1 MVTILQ
7 RFSPASRKNVDRETD
22 PYIPLKSPSDVG
34 ACPKCH
40 SIRRNKRWYPAGK
53 EFAALTRKT
62 GAVVVE
68 RCPACRKIADGFPSG
83 VVLLRG
89 GYLRDHRDEI
99 LKLIRNEERRAMGFN
114 PLERII
120 SVTEQAD
127 RMEITTT
134 DEKLAQRIG
143 RQVRKACGGAVSY
156 KWSEDSKLL
165 RVAWMREEQE
175 AG

>member
-1 MVTILQ
+1 MMALLN

-22 PYIPLKSPSDVG
+22 PYIPRKGASAVG

-40 SIRRNKRWYPAGK
+40 AIRRNKRWYLDEK
-53 EFAALTRKT
+53 EYTALTRRRGT
-62 GAVVVE
+62 AAQE

-89 GYLRDHRDEI
+89 GYLREHREEI
-99 LKLIRNEERRAMGFN
+99 LKLVRNEEKRAMGFN

-120 SVTEQAD
+120 SVKEEGD
-127 RMEITTT
+127 KLEIATT

-143 RQVRKACGGAVSY
+143 REVRKACRGTVKY

-165 RVAWMREEQE
+165 RVNWARE
-175 AG
+175 A

>member
-1 MVTILQ
+1 MIARPIPT
-7 RFSPASRKNVDRETD
+7 SPE
-22 PYIPLKSPSDVG
+22 KSPSVG

-40 SIRRNKRWYPAGK
+40 AIRRNKRWHLDEK
-53 EFAALTRKT
+53 EYTALTLQH
-62 GAVVVE
+62 GAAVLE

-89 GYLRDHRDEI
+89 GYLREHRDEI
-99 LKLIRNEERRAMGFN
+99 LKLVRNEEKRAMGVN

-120 SVTEQAD
+120 SVTEENGK
-127 RMEITTT
+127 MEIATT

-143 RQVRKACGGAVSY
+143 RELRKACRGTLEY

-165 RVAWMREEQE
+165 RVNWVRE
-175 AG
+175 A

>member
-1 MVTILQ
+1 MKALLS

-22 PYIPLKSPSDVG
+22 PYIPRKSASAVG
-34 ACPKCH
+34 VCTECH
-40 SIRRNKRWYPAGK
+40 AIRRNKRWHLDEK
-53 EFAALTRKT
+53 EYATLRKKK
-62 GAVVVE
+62 GAVVLE

-89 GYLRDHRDEI
+89 GYLLEHRDEI
-99 LKLIRNEERRAMGFN
+99 LKLVRNEEKRAAGIN

-120 SVTEQAD
+120 SVTEENG
-127 RMEITTT
+127 RMEIATT

-143 RQVRKACGGAVSY
+143 RELRKALRGTVQY

-165 RVAWMREEQE
+165 RVNWARD
-175 AG
+175 A

>member
-1 MVTILQ
+1 MKALPI

-22 PYIPLKSPSDVG
+22 PYIPRKSASAIG

-40 SIRRNKRWYPAGK
+40 AIRRNKRWYLNEK
-53 EFAALTRKT
+53 EYAALTRKR
-62 GAVVVE
+62 GAATLE

-89 GYLRDHRDEI
+89 AYVGLHRDEI
-99 LKLIRNEERRAMGFN
+99 LKLVRNEEKRAVGIN

-120 SVTEQAD
+120 SVTEINGK
-127 RMEITTT
+127 MEIATT

-143 RQVRKACGGAVSY
+143 RELRKACRGTVEY

-165 RVAWMREEQE
+165 RVNWVRE
-175 AG
+175 A

>member
-1 MVTILQ
+1 MALLN

-22 PYIPLKSPSDVG
+22 PYIPRKSAAAVG

-40 SIRRNKRWYPAGK
+40 AIRRNKRWYLDEKAY
-53 EFAALTRKT
+53 ASLTRKR
-62 GAVVVE
+62 GAAVPE

-89 GYLRDHRDEI
+89 GYLREHQDEI
-99 LKLIRNEERRAMGFN
+99 LKLVRNEEKRAMGFN
-114 PLERII
+114 PLERIM
-120 SVTEQAD
+120 SVKEEEG
-127 RMEITTT
+127 RLEIATT

-143 RQVRKACGGAVSY
+143 REVRKACRGVVKY

-165 RVAWMREEQE
+165 RVNWVRE
-175 AG
+175 A

>member
-1 MVTILQ
+1 MKSLLS

-22 PYIPLKSPSDVG
+22 PYIPRKSASAVG

-40 SIRRNKRWYPAGK
+40 AIRRYKRWHMNEK
-53 EFAALTRKT
+53 EYAALTLKS
-62 GAVVVE
+62 GAVILE

-89 GYLRDHRDEI
+89 AYLSLHRDEI
-99 LKLIRNEERRAMGFN
+99 LKLVRNEEKRAAGTN
-114 PLERII
+114 PMERII
-120 SVTEQAD
+120 SITEENGK
-127 RMEITTT
+127 MEIATT

-143 RQVRKACGGAVSY
+143 RELRKACRGTVEY

-165 RVAWMREEQE
+165 RVNWVRE
-175 AG
+175 A